1 MDTSIYRYFIL
12 VRFIQKARR
21 KSVTIE
27 DKEDERPNARC
38 TNHMEKDLKFHF
50 CLYWR
55 QLLLDKN
62 KQLMLE
68 KQMRQNIKQGH
79 KSKNWDLIKQ
89 KITTAKV
96 KGDRNIWRFFN
107 RLLDNNFSIDK
118 WCPLCS
124 QIWSE

>member
-1 MDTSIYRYFIL
+1 MDNSASSNTTQNMSIAGAMLAYRLQIEMVTSICEYLIF

-21 KSVTIE
+21 KSITIE
-27 DKEDERPNARC
+27 DKEVERPNV
-38 TNHMEKDLKFHF
+38 
-50 CLYWR
+50 R

-96 KGDRNIWRFFN
+96 K
-107 RLLDNNFSIDK
+107 
-118 WCPLCS
+118 
-124 QIWSE
+124 